1 MAMTTTSARP
11 AACVFDAYGT
21 LFDFA
26 GAVERRADIV
36 GHMAGSLTKLWREKQ
51 LQYTWLR
58 TVQGKYIDFERVTA
72 DALDYALEALGI
84 GTAGVRDE
92 LLHLYATLPVFPDA
106 SRALKQ
112 LKVAGIRSLI
122 LSNGTRAMLASA
134 LRASGIESLIDGVL
148 SVESVGAFKPDPRV
162 YHLAVEEL
170 GVAANQLVFVSA
182 NGWDACA
189 AAAFGFRTVW
199 CNRSGQPHE
208 RLADM
213 PDREVRCL
221 DELAL

>member
-1 MAMTTTSARP
+1 MAMSTTPARP

-122 LSNGTRAMLASA
+122 LSNGTRRCSRA
-134 LRASGIESLIDGVL
+134 LSVHLVL
-148 SVESVGAFKPDPRV
+148 SR
-162 YHLAVEEL
+162 
-170 GVAANQLVFVSA
+170 
-182 NGWDACA
+182 
-189 AAAFGFRTVW
+189 
-199 CNRSGQPHE
+199 
-208 RLADM
+208 
-213 PDREVRCL
+213 
-221 DELAL
+221 